1 MRKYRFGD
9 VVDRTLNESVES
21 SLERIKTAFLNRI
34 NWDDVLLKRQD
45 AIERQKD
52 RAVDSKPCLGMSF
65 STGHY
70 PPALLNLLLECGGV
84 SAQKKIQFNCFYN
97 TKRTNQNTIIIDGK
111 GKWIFK
117 GCCFGCETLK
127 DIASNAVKN
136 YFIRIKV
143 SFLYAISPNNCYP
156 QMVSMVGAMGPYF
169 VDELLLTF

>member
-1 MRKYRFGD
+1 MRKWQVGYL
-9 VVDRTLNESVES
+9 VDRTLDESVES
-21 SLERIKTAFLNRI
+21 SLERIKNAFLNRK

-97 TKRTNQNTIIIDGK
+97 TKRTNANTIVISRE
-111 GKWIFK
+111 GKWIFN
-117 GCCFGCETLK
+117 GCCFGCQTLK
-127 DIASNAVKN
+127 DVAWNAVKD
-136 YFIRIKV
+136 YFINIKV
-143 SFLYAISPNNCYP
+143 SSIYPLSPNHKI
-156 QMVSMVGAMGPYF
+156 QKLDQWLG
-169 VDELLLTF
+169 